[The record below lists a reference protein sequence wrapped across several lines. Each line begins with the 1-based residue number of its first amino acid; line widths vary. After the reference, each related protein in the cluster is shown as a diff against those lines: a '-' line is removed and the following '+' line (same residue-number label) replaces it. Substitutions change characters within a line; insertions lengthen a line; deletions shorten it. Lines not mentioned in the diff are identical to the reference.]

1 MRPPVRHRPRIH
13 LLFCAIAAGIAAVT
27 SVRALAHD
35 ADPQEVALGS
45 LVDAEFAFARMG
57 SSRGIREAFLAN
69 FADDGVVFEPA
80 PVRLH
85 ETWSARPAPADPLAV
100 KLEWS
105 PAQAGV
111 ARSFD
116 LGYTTGPY
124 ALTSA
129 AQPGAVRHGVFFS
142 VWKRERG
149 ARWQVLLDLGIATPA
164 PVDFVA
170 LGAAPRPHFTGR
182 ATPAA
187 ERRRL
192 LALEATP
199 STANVHARTPSAYAR
214 LLGADARLHRNGS
227 APIAPRGEVAAEM
240 ARRMS
245 SVSWT
250 PVDARVSRAADM
262 AVTWGRYRQVDH
274 SEKAHDGYYAHLWL
288 RDARGAWRL
297 AYDIAVPG
305 T

>member
-1 MRPPVRHRPRIH
+1 MRPIRHRSRVS
-13 LLFCAIAAGIAAVT
+13 LLACAFATGIACVT
-27 SVRALAHD
+27 SAHAHD

-45 LVDAEFAFARMG
+45 LVDAELAFARMG

-80 PVRLH
+80 PVRLR

-111 ARSFD
+111 ARSVD

-124 ALTSA
+124 TLTSA
-129 AQPGAVRHGVFFS
+129 AQPGAIRHGVFFS

-149 ARWQVLLDLGIATPA
+149 GRWQVLLDLGIATPA
-164 PVDFVA
+164 PVDFVV

-192 LALEATP
+192 LALEAQP
-199 STANVHARTPSAYAR
+199 STAKAPARTPNAYAQ

-262 AVTWGRYRQVDH
+262 AVTWGHYHQIDH
-274 SEKAHDGYYAHLWL
+274 AQHAHEGHYAHLWL
-288 RDARGAWRL
+288 RDAGGAWRL
-297 AYDIAVPG
+297 AYDIAVPESP
-305 T
+305 